1 MSHNSFYLVCSFP
14 LLSLAAT
21 MSCRVHMIKIKN
33 IIKFDNLAS
42 ENVEY
47 KMMLSSMSSMTFHHE
62 LMGFEFLVAI
72 LNEWLLIKFDVNFI
86 A

>member
-1 MSHNSFYLVCSFP
+1 
-14 LLSLAAT
+14 

-86 A
+86 AWKCFFYAREMKFPRFYIE